1 MREDFIISLFFWSIS
16 EFSKL
21 ILLFFAL
28 PLFLFFYPIISLL
41 ILIFDG
47 TPILYSQLR
56 VGLYGNE
63 FKLYKFRT
71 MSILSDDSVHQN
83 HYENLSENK
92 KIEPS
97 LTPDNPIR
105 IENDDRITKVG
116 NILRKTSLDELPN
129 IINVLIGNMSFVGPR
144 PLVKYE
150 SDLYGKYLEER
161 NSVKPGITGLAQIQG
176 RLDLS
181 LQERLYW
188 DLQYVKS
195 KSFIYDFK
203 IIIKTVYSVLSR
215 RGAN

>member
-1 MREDFIISLFFWSIS
+1 MKYFIDV
-16 EFSKL
+16 

-28 PLFLFFYPIISLL
+28 PLFLFLFPIISIL

-47 TPILYSQLR
+47 TPIIYSQLR

>member
-1 MREDFIISLFFWSIS
+1 MKYFIDVV
-16 EFSKL
+16 
-21 ILLFFAL
+21 LLFFAL

-203 IIIKTVYSVLSR
+203 IIIKIEQIILKF
-215 RGAN
+215 

>member
-1 MREDFIISLFFWSIS
+1 MKYFIDVV
-16 EFSKL
+16 
-21 ILLFFAL
+21 LLFFAL

-215 RGAN
+215 KGAN

>member
-1 MREDFIISLFFWSIS
+1 MKYFIDVV
-16 EFSKL
+16 
-21 ILLFFAL
+21 LLFFAL

-41 ILIFDG
+41 IFIFDG

-129 IINVLIGNMSFVGPR
+129 IINVFFGNMSFVGPR

>member
-1 MREDFIISLFFWSIS
+1 MKYFIDVV
-16 EFSKL
+16 
-21 ILLFFAL
+21 LLFFAL

-203 IIIKTVYSVLSR
+203 IIIKTVYSVLLR

>member
-1 MREDFIISLFFWSIS
+1 MKYFIDVV
-16 EFSKL
+16 
-21 ILLFFAL
+21 LLFFAL

-203 IIIKTVYSVLSR
+203 IIIKTIYSVLSR
-215 RGAN
+215 KGAN

>member
-1 MREDFIISLFFWSIS
+1 MKYFIDVV
-16 EFSKL
+16 
-21 ILLFFAL
+21 LLFFAL

-47 TPILYSQLR
+47 TPILYSQFR

>member
-1 MREDFIISLFFWSIS
+1 MKYFIDVV
-16 EFSKL
+16 
-21 ILLFFAL
+21 LLFFAL

-195 KSFIYDFK
+195 KSFIYDLK

>member
-1 MREDFIISLFFWSIS
+1 MKYFIDVV
-16 EFSKL
+16 
-21 ILLFFAL
+21 LLFFAL

-150 SDLYGKYLEER
+150 SDLYGKYLEKR

-203 IIIKTVYSVLSR
+203 IIIKTIYSVLSR

>member
-1 MREDFIISLFFWSIS
+1 MKYFIDV
-16 EFSKL
+16 

-28 PLFLFFYPIISLL
+28 PLFLFLFPIISIL

-47 TPILYSQLR
+47 TPIIYSQLR

-71 MSILSDDSVHQN
+71 MSILSDDSIHQN
-83 HYENLSENK
+83 HYESLSENK

-116 NILRKTSLDELPN
+116 NMLRKTSLDELPN